1 MIEVR
6 ENDLQP
12 VAETVI
18 KRGSN
23 IVDLTAEGASA
34 VTITMRHRYESAVKI
49 DAAAATIFDGPNGVL
64 RYTWVAADTDTPG
77 VYLADWT
84 VTFPGGPETFPTRA
98 SDIVI
103 VHPRVKLP

>member
-6 ENDLQP
+6 EADLQP

-18 KRGSN
+18 RRGSS
-23 IVDLTAEGASA
+23 IVDLTAEGATG
-34 VTITMRHRYESAVKI
+34 VTFTMRHRYESVTKI
-49 DAAAATIFDGPNGVL
+49 DAAAATIFDGPNGIL
-64 RYTWVAADTDTPG
+64 RYAWVAADTDTPG
-77 VYLADWT
+77 VYYADWT
-84 VTFPGGPETFPTRA
+84 VTFPGGSESFPTRA

>member
-1 MIEVR
+1 MIEIR

-18 KRGSN
+18 KRGSTVVN
-23 IVDLTAEGASA
+23 LTAEGAT
-34 VTITMRHRYESAVKI
+34 TIKFTMRHRYESAVKI
-49 DAAAATIFDGPNGVL
+49 DKAAGSIFDGVNGKL
-64 RYTWVAADTDTPG
+64 RYSWVDPDTDTPG
-77 VYLADWT
+77 VYLADWE

-103 VHPRVKLP
+103 IHPQVKLP

>member
-12 VAETVI
+12 VAETI
-18 KRGSN
+18 IRRGTAV
-23 IVDLTAEGASA
+23 VDLIAEGATA
-34 VTITMRHRYESAVKI
+34 VQFRMRHRYDSATKV
-49 DAAAATIFDGPNGVL
+49 DAAAAIFDGPNGVL
-64 RYTWVAADTDTPG
+64 RYTWVTGDTDSPG
-77 VYLADWT
+77 VYLADWV

-103 VHPRVKLP
+103 VHPGVKLP

>member
-18 KRGSN
+18 RRGSS
-23 IVDLTAEGASA
+23 IVDLTAEGATA
-34 VTITMRHRYESAVKI
+34 VTFTMRHRYDSAVKV
-49 DAAAATIFDGPNGVL
+49 DEAAATIFDGPNGVL
-64 RYTWVAADTDTPG
+64 RYTWVAADTNTPG

-84 VTFPGGPETFPTRA
+84 VTFPGGPESFPTRA

>member
-1 MIEVR
+1 MIEIR
-6 ENDLQP
+6 ERDLQP

-18 KRGSN
+18 KRGAN
-23 IVDLTAEGASA
+23 IVDLTAEGATG
-34 VTITMRHRYESAVKI
+34 VTFTMRDRFDSAVKV
-49 DAAAATIFDGPNGVL
+49 DEAAATIFDGPNGVL
-64 RYTWVAADTDTPG
+64 RYAWVAADTDTPG

-84 VTFPGGPETFPTRA
+84 VTFPGGPESFPTRA